1 MTTSSHETELIEQ
14 NLNQLLMQ
22 KQSIQIEFNETVN
35 ALEELQKSKG
45 DVYRMLGNIMIK
57 SEKQSLIKELEER
70 KKVLEMQLSVFDKQ
84 EMLFGSKLKDL
95 KKVKS
100 GND

>member
-57 SEKQSLIKELEER
+57 SEKQLLIKELEER

-100 GND
+100 GNN

>member
-70 KKVLEMQLSVFDKQ
+70 KKF
-84 EMLFGSKLKDL
+84 SKC
-95 KKVKS
+95 S
-100 GND
+100 